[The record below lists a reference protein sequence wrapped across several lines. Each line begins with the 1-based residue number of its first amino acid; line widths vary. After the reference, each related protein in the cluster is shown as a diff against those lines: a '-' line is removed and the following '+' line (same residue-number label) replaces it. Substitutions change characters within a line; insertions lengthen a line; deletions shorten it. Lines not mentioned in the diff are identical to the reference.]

1 MEALAQPLQSEED
14 DLNAVN
20 LALALK
26 ICILLFSLIS
36 NFLQNAGAPEQQLL
50 EASLALALHRLKA
63 IEMTSSTSNSTVLA
77 VLVRRSEG
85 LQCRPRRA
93 GRCMQELEQCSCLS
107 LGFIPTVPESSLE
120 QNFKNGAEINVFH
133 TMTPGDEP
141 QGNARAEREVAMV
154 KERMRTALRAAGAP
168 DHYWPLAFRF
178 GVEQR
183 HRQQLLG
190 FGIRCPSLMPFG
202 CKAIAKR
209 KTWHQRA
216 DPFKWP
222 TLSVKLWGPA
232 SGMTASSN
240 GYFVEDAEGKFF
252 RTTVV
257 YPHVDEAKFQGDG
270 VPFHAQGSAEE
281 ACVDGE
287 WDHRDEDKAGLHPN
301 ELEFLIEE
309 VAQLERDFPEQSQT
323 QGGQGLETGEQVVS
337 LQRRSKNSAPD
348 DEDQP
353 GSLPGG
359 EEDVKWI
366 LEKASKSTSLQEA
379 INSFDALLEKTAD
392 KQFLA
397 IVPHDQPRRRY
408 FEKAPPRI
416 ENGQPVVYKMEAKD
430 GNQRGSKTGAP
441 DTGKDGNQR
450 GSKTGAPDTGKD
462 RNQSIEPLPCTSSS
476 AQHCHQSGSVTVNN
490 GRGENGLERELQK
503 IRVEEGME
511 HLLLKQHQSLMKW
524 IKEVAAEIAEGNASQ
539 DEVQCAIQARFEA
552 GQMENYLNIAK
563 GLGFG

>member
-1 MEALAQPLQSEED
+1 
-14 DLNAVN
+14 
-20 LALALK
+20 
-26 ICILLFSLIS
+26 
-36 NFLQNAGAPEQQLL
+36 
-50 EASLALALHRLKA
+50 
-63 IEMTSSTSNSTVLA
+63 
-77 VLVRRSEG
+77 
-85 LQCRPRRA
+85 
-93 GRCMQELEQCSCLS
+93 MQELEQCSCLS

-462 RNQSIEPLPCTSSS
+462 GNQRGSKTGAPDTGKDGNQRGSKTGAPDTGKDGNQRGSKTGAPDTGKDRNQSIEPLPCTSSS